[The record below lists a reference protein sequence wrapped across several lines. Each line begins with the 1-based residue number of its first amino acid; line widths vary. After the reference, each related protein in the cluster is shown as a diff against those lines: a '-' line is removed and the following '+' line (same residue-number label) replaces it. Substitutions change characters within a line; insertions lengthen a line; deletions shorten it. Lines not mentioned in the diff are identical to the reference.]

1 MCVEREPV
9 SLFAEKNLG
18 TLSPK
23 VQSHKSEMNVEEER
37 RTQLSRRATDKRI
50 EQMRAVRKRARNA
63 KLKGRQ

>member
-1 MCVEREPV
+1 MRGMRASQP
-9 SLFAEKNLG
+9 LAEKNLG

-37 RTQLSRRATDKRI
+37 RTQLSRRATGKRI